1 MPLLDLPYHSGPR
14 EILGPHVY
22 FKMKVW
28 KILNKNYPKS
38 LHGVHNLLIKR
49 RYN

>member
-22 FKMKVW
+22 LKGKEI
-28 KILNKNYPKS
+28 KILIKITQ
-38 LHGVHNLLIKR
+38 NLYMMFIIC
-49 RYN
+49 